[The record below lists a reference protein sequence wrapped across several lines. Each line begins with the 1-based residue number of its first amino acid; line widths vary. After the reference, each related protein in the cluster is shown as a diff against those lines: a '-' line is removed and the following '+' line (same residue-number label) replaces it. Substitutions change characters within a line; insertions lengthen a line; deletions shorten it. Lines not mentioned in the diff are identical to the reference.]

1 MLKSWLT
8 AVLCTALGLATQ
20 QGTPLVSADQWDER
34 ADAIVATFTD
44 DDIIGQMTQID
55 INQLLTEDNKVD
67 DDKVR
72 AYAKMRVGSYLTSP
86 FNNGPV
92 NGTYMW
98 TADEWREVIT
108 RIQEITMEENG
119 GHPMVYGVDSVHG
132 AIFVKDAVLF
142 GQQINGGASFNP
154 DLVYEQGRITGRD
167 TEASGVPWVFGPI
180 LGISR
185 NPLWARTF
193 ETFSEDPHI
202 NSVMG
207 DAIIRGLQS
216 NNHTAACMKH
226 WIVYPKTPSGH
237 DKDAVTVSDYDMMNY
252 FFPPFK
258 AAVDAGVISAME
270 NYISINGVPTV
281 SNAKLMNALLR
292 DDLGFDGM
300 MVTDYAEINQLTD
313 FHRTARNETEATRIS
328 LTRASVDMSM
338 VAQDTSFYNGTKAL
352 LEQSPQFRERL
363 KESARRVV
371 KMKLQLGLYETP
383 VPGEENLALIGN
395 DDDIS
400 AALELA
406 RESIVLLQN
415 NDSTLP
421 IKEDA
426 SVFLTGFTAD
436 NIGRMCG
443 GWTIAW
449 QGYSDQDHLLT
460 KGITVKSA
468 METLVGND
476 SFSFFNGL
484 HPNGSYTEADLAT
497 AKELASKA
505 EYTIAVIGEDTYA
518 EKPGDIDD
526 LALPAGQIEYVK
538 ELASTGTKVILVL
551 FEGRPRLLGDL
562 PETVHAVVNGLLACE
577 LGGQAMA
584 EIIYGKVNPSGRM
597 PITYPKDQPNIQM
610 TYNHPVTSMCQTQE
624 SDGAYYCENQWDFGT
639 GLSYTEFTYSEVRL
653 SRNVV
658 TSSAEDVVV
667 SVDVTNSGSVAGK
680 ETVMLFLIQ
689 PYNSLNVPEM
699 KQLKKFS
706 KISLEP
712 GQTQNVN
719 FTLTAD
725 DWSVYYPQVGHGLKK
740 VAEDCD
746 YVVAIKPETDC
757 DVYNETAVANPLC
770 ATFSLNTGEY
780 PFGTFEEPW

>member
-1 MLKSWLT
+1 
-8 AVLCTALGLATQ
+8 
-20 QGTPLVSADQWDER
+20 
-34 ADAIVATFTD
+34 
-44 DDIIGQMTQID
+44 MTQIY

-72 AYAKMRVGSYLTSP
+72 AYTKMRVGSYLTSP

-119 GHPMVYGVDSVHG
+119 DHPMVYGVDSVHG

-185 NPLWARTF
+185 NPLWAR
-193 ETFSEDPHI
+193 
-202 NSVMG
+202 

-216 NNHTAACMKH
+216 NNYTAACMKH

-281 SNAKLMNALLR
+281 SNTKLMNALLR

-300 MVTDYAEINQLTD
+300 M
-313 FHRTARNETEATRIS
+313 TEATRIS

-383 VPGEENLALIGN
+383 VRGEENLALIGN

-421 IKEDA
+421 LKEDA
-426 SVFLTGFTAD
+426 SVFLTRFTAD

-460 KGITVKSA
+460 KGIVVKSA

-497 AKELASKA
+497 AKELASNA
-505 EYTIAVIGEDTYA
+505 EYTIAVIGKDTYA

-562 PETVHAVVNGLLACE
+562 PETAHAVVNGLLACE
-577 LGGQAMA
+577 LVGQAMA

-597 PITYPKDQPNIQM
+597 PITYPKDQANIHM

-667 SVDVTNSGSVAGK
+667 SVDVTNAGSVAGK

-719 FTLTAD
+719 FTLTSD

-740 VAEDCD
+740 VAEDCE

-780 PFGTFEEPW
+780 SFGTFEEPW